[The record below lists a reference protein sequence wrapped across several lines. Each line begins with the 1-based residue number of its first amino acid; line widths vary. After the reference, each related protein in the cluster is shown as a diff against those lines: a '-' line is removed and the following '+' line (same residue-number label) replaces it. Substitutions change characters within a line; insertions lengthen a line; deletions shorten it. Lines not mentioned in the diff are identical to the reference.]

1 MYNEGRVG
9 QGFVSYN
16 EGRYGQEVVSY
27 NEARYGQG
35 FVSYNDREFGQGV
48 VSYNEGGF
56 NSGNHLI
63 QLWQVLVRV
72 WSHTMMAAFGQCVV
86 SQNAG
91 SF

>member
-1 MYNEGRVG
+1 MVRRLSHTMRPDMVRGLSHTKY
-9 QGFVSYN
+9 
-16 EGRYGQEVVSY
+16 
-27 NEARYGQG
+27 
-35 FVSYNDREFGQGV
+35 DREFGQGV

-72 WSHTMMAAFGQCVV
+72 WSHTMMAAFGQGVV